1 VSARPARPLL
11 TLEPVI
17 EAVRR
22 GVEGSGWELS
32 GLQKTTSHQFEG
44 RWEGESTRSAYLF
57 FHMPDRWDTV
67 GVDVY
72 LDETSHGLQGN
83 LSLVIEGPSLGELGD
98 VSDVLKCLGS
108 VAATHLP
115 GGHRTPVSLRLRLEQ
130 PTANPAHSD
139 VEIRFKLRI
148 PSAALEAG
156 AETVEALAS
165 STASAFESLLGDADI
180 RRFVPTD

>member
-1 VSARPARPLL
+1 VSGPSPGPLL

-22 GVEGSGWELS
+22 GVEGSGWALS

-57 FHMPDRWDTV
+57 FHKPDQWDSV

-83 LSLVIEGPSLGELGD
+83 LSLVIEGPPLGELGD
-98 VSDVLKCLGS
+98 VSQVLARLGP
-108 VAATHLP
+108 AAAEHLP
-115 GGHRTPVSLRLRLEQ
+115 AGHRTPVSLRLRLEQ
-130 PTANPAHSD
+130 PRSNPAHAE

-148 PSAALEAG
+148 PSSALEAG
-156 AETVEALAS
+156 AESVESLAS
-165 STASAFESLLGDADI
+165 VAASAFDSLLTHPDV
-180 RRFVPTD
+180 RPFVPTG